1 MLITLL
7 VIFFYGY
14 GGEAGTEKVGN
25 RPKIVFHPVDVIKRE
40 GTFYASAV
48 LAVLETILLLKALR
62 RPGDPRESTE

>member
-1 MLITLL
+1 MN
-7 VIFFYGY
+7 VNNSSGNIFLRIRGRSRD
-14 GGEAGTEKVGN
+14 GEG
-25 RPKIVFHPVDVIKRE
+25 PKIVFHPVDVIKRE